1 MHGSSCSS
9 NYQQQLQQVLF
20 VYKTTAFVYCWQQQ
34 FANALMIGCQLQKSD
49 RS

>member
-20 VYKTTAFVYCWQQQ
+20 VYKIRLCV
-34 FANALMIGCQLQKSD
+34 LLLQLRRRAID
-49 RS
+49 RD

>member
-20 VYKTTAFVYCWQQQ
+20 VYKTTAFV
-34 FANALMIGCQLQKSD
+34 LLQKSD